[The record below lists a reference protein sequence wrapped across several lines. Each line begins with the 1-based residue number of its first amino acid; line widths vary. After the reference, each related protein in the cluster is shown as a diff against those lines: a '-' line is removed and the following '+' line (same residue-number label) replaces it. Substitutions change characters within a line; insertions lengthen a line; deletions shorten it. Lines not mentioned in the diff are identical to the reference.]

1 MKKTRAVIRG
11 NTVYEIDRY
20 TKQPKHIIH
29 GTDRY
34 FKMQRGEDEDE
45 FEEEFEEEPIRSPS
59 KKRMDILKLMGNKK
73 KLVSKADGLA
83 KEIAIDD
90 TEHEAPE
97 KREHY
102 NKYRKTKKSAK
113 PKRKVKKC
121 RCKK

>member
-1 MKKTRAVIRG
+1 MKKTRTKVIG

-29 GTDRY
+29 GADRY
-34 FKMQRGEDEDE
+34 FKMRRGEDEDEE

-59 KKRMDILKLMGNKK
+59 KKRMDILKLMGNKR

-83 KEIAIDD
+83 KEIAIVD
-90 TEHEAPE
+90 TEPEEHE
-97 KREHY
+97 KKEHY
-102 NKYRKTKKSAK
+102 NKYRKKKKSAK
-113 PKRKVKKC
+113 PKRKC

>member
-1 MKKTRAVIRG
+1 MKKTRAIIRG

-34 FKMQRGEDEDE
+34 FKMRNGEDE
-45 FEEEFEEEPIRSPS
+45 EEYEEYDDDPVPSPA
-59 KKRMDILKLMGNKK
+59 KKRMNILKLMGNKK

-83 KEIAIDD
+83 KEIAIVDI
-90 TEHEAPE
+90 EPE
-97 KREHY
+97 EEEKKEHY
-102 NKYRKTKKSAK
+102 NKYRKLKKSSK
-113 PKRKVKKC
+113 PKRKIKKC